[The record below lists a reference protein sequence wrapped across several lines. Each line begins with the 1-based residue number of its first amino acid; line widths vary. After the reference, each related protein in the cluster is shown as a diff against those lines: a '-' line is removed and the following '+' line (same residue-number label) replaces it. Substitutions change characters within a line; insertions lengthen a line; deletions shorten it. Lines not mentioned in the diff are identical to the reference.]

1 MANLLN
7 RIIGGTNNSG
17 QTTILCP
24 TFFVDELTS
33 IMLKKFIAGIVLAFS
48 AFSTQAELVTM
59 TDYYLDGFEW
69 SPATGGIG
77 SIHYRE
83 YRNGENRGV
92 SFQVNVA
99 PFAYR
104 YDTPFSSIDYDI
116 GMPIFD
122 PVHTISNW
130 LTPVAGS
137 GYTFDPVE
145 LYGIWAENVIF
156 SNAMGLGIATWEG
169 GNIRKINFPY
179 GYSSWT
185 VTKIDAQV
193 SSVPE
198 PGSLILLSVGLLCMA
213 TQMRR
218 NKSEPISEN

>member
-1 MANLLN
+1 MFKKLIASIVMAS
-7 RIIGGTNNSG
+7 T
-17 QTTILCP
+17 
-24 TFFVDELTS
+24 
-33 IMLKKFIAGIVLAFS
+33 AF
-48 AFSTQAELVTM
+48 AAQAELVTM
-59 TDYYLDGFEW
+59 ADFYLDWTSW
-69 SPATGGIG
+69 SPATGGVG

-83 YRNGENRGV
+83 IKNGENRGV

-99 PFAYR
+99 PFADR
-104 YDTPFSSIDYDI
+104 FDTPFSSIDYDI

-169 GNIRKINFPY
+169 GKIRKINFPY

-185 VTKIDAQV
+185 VTKIDVQT

-198 PGSLILLSVGLLCMA
+198 PGSLILLLLGLVCMA

-218 NKSEPISEN
+218 KSPVRISEN

>member
-1 MANLLN
+1 
-7 RIIGGTNNSG
+7 
-17 QTTILCP
+17 
-24 TFFVDELTS
+24 
-33 IMLKKFIAGIVLAFS
+33 MLKKFIVGIVLAFS
-48 AFSTQAELVTM
+48 AFSANAELVTM
-59 TDYYLDGFEW
+59 VDYYLDGAGW
-69 SPATGGIG
+69 SPATGGVG

-83 YRNGENRGV
+83 IKDGDNRGV

-99 PFAYR
+99 PFADR
-104 YDTPFSSIDYDI
+104 FDTPFSSIDYDI

-122 PVHTISNW
+122 PVHTVSNW

-156 SNAMGLGIATWEG
+156 SNTMGLGIATWEG
-169 GNIRKINFPY
+169 GKIRKINFPD
-179 GYSSWT
+179 GYSSWR

-198 PGSLILLSVGLLCMA
+198 PGSLILLSLGLLGMA
-213 TQMRR
+213 TRMRR
-218 NKSEPISEN
+218 NRPAPVSGN